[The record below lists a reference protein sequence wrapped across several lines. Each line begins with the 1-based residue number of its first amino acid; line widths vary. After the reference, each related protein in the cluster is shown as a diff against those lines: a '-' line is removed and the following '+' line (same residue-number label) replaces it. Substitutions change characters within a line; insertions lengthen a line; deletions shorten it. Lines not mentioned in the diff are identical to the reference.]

1 VSSRPVRPAPMMAM
15 LGGGEGMLGSMERER
30 AVRLKMRNK
39 EMETSTYL
47 LMEAST
53 VRGFPLKRRLEE
65 KVNSL
70 RSSSQHNTKFL

>member
-1 VSSRPVRPAPMMAM
+1 
-15 LGGGEGMLGSMERER
+15 MERER